1 MSKEIVTPSSVV
13 ETEEQKQSR
22 AKWSAIGT
30 KDAQAA
36 INGMDA
42 VIKRFR
48 EVCATANSEEQDAYR
63 AAYVTV
69 CKMAG
74 TQSALARASEC
85 NRVFGNMAKDSK
97 ATLEILEAG
106 LGYHATIAK
115 LPTLKKSG
123 KPKADPASGTGKGE
137 TKEGKPSPQIAPPQ
151 KHKSADKALE
161 AVFENLKLVQADNG
175 TCKALL
181 NAVLGI
187 MEQSKVEYLV
197 ELSAVISATWEDF
210 EESHDEAKGT
220 VGVLKAA

>member
-1 MSKEIVTPSSVV
+1 MDKQTQTPAPIDA
-13 ETEEQKQSR
+13 TIG
-22 AKWSAIGT
+22 AKPSEWTAKGT
-30 KDAQAA
+30 KDAQDALKA
-36 INGMDA
+36 MDS
-42 VIKRFR
+42 VIRKF
-48 EVCATANSEEQDAYR
+48 EKVCKEANSEQREAYR
-63 AAYVTV
+63 SAYVTV

-85 NRVFGNMAKDSK
+85 NRVFGNMVKDE
-97 ATLEILEAG
+97 AGTLEILSAG
-106 LGYHATIAK
+106 LGYHHTIAK

-123 KPKADPASGTGKGE
+123 KPKADPASGTGKGD
-137 TKEGKPSPQIAPPQ
+137 KEGKPAPQIAPPQ

-187 MEQSKVEYLV
+187 MEQSKAEYLV

>member
-1 MSKEIVTPSSVV
+1 MTEQIQTPASVDSV
-13 ETEEQKQSR
+13 DAVKSVGRTKY
-22 AKWSAIGT
+22 SALGT

-36 INGMDA
+36 INGMDS
-42 VIKRFR
+42 VLKKFIT
-48 EVCATANSEEQDAYR
+48 VCKTANSEEQDAYR

-69 CKMAG
+69 CKMAS

-85 NRVFGNMAKDSK
+85 NRVFGNMVKDSA

-123 KPKADPASGTGKGE
+123 KPKADPASGTGKGD
-137 TKEGKPSPQIAPPQ
+137 KEGKPAPQIAPPQ

-187 MEQSKVEYLV
+187 MEQSKAEYLV

>member
-1 MSKEIVTPSSVV
+1 MAKQVETPKAVT
-13 ETEEQKQSR
+13 ETEEQKTGR
-22 AKWSAIGT
+22 AKWAAAGT
-30 KDAQAA
+30 KDARAA

-42 VIKRFR
+42 VIKRFT
-48 EVCATANSEEQDAYR
+48 EVCKTANSEEQDAYR

-97 ATLEILEAG
+97 ATLEILNAG

-123 KPKADPASGTGKGE
+123 KPKADPSSGKGKGE
-137 TKEGKPSPQIAPPQ
+137 TNPASQITPPQ

-181 NAVLGI
+181 NGVLGL
-187 MEQSKVEYLV
+187 MEKSKIEYLV
-197 ELSAVISATWEDF
+197 ELAAVLSTEWESF
-210 EESHDEAKGT
+210 EESHTEAAGT
-220 VGVLKAA
+220 VGVMQIAA

>member
-1 MSKEIVTPSSVV
+1 MAKQVETPKAVT
-13 ETEEQKQSR
+13 ETEEQKTGR
-22 AKWSAIGT
+22 AKWSAAGT

-42 VIKRFR
+42 VIKRFT
-48 EVCATANSEEQDAYR
+48 EVCKTANSEEQDAYR

-97 ATLEILEAG
+97 ATLEILEIG

-137 TKEGKPSPQIAPPQ
+137 KDGKTAPQIAPPQ

-187 MEQSKVEYLV
+187 MEQSKAEYLV
-197 ELSAVISATWEDF
+197 ELAAVLATEWEAF

>member
-1 MSKEIVTPSSVV
+1 MEKIETPEAIDSVIQAGR
-13 ETEEQKQSR
+13 TKY
-22 AKWSAIGT
+22 SALGT

-36 INGMDA
+36 INGMDS
-42 VIKRFR
+42 VLKKFVTI
-48 EVCATANSEEQDAYR
+48 CTTANSEEQDAYR

-85 NRVFGNMAKDSK
+85 NRVFGNMVKDSA

-123 KPKADPASGTGKGE
+123 KPKADPAANTGDK
-137 TKEGKPSPQIAPPQ
+137 KPTPAPQATPPQ

-187 MEQSKVEYLV
+187 MEQSKAEYLV